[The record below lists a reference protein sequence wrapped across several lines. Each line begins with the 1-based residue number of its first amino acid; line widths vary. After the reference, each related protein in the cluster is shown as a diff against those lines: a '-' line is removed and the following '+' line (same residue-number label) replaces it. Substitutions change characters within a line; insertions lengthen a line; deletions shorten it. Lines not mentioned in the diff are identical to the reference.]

1 MFPDDVLG
9 PLFPSGRIKLGLCYA
24 VWFIKLGKHKMQ
36 QIQHCLVPAGEK
48 NKIELMMRKSAEQTF
63 VAIYTESVVGMTS
76 IFQGEMGK

>member
-1 MFPDDVLG
+1 
-9 PLFPSGRIKLGLCYA
+9 
-24 VWFIKLGKHKMQ
+24 MQ